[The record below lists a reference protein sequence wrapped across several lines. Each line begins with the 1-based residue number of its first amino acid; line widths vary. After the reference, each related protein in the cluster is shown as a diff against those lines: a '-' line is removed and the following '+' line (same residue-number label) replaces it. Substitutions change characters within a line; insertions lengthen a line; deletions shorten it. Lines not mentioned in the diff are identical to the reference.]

1 MGDWDE
7 ERGQSSGPAIE
18 RETEL
23 RADIERELRKYDKEQ
38 YGTLADSI
46 GDPGERSVADL
57 PSDVDLAEIDAD
69 VKQWREIEAAL
80 LRVAQGTYRL
90 CADCGERIES
100 ARLQVSPH
108 VARCL
113 ACQERAERA
122 PVAQTVL
129 PSREL
134 RGRRA

>member
-1 MGDWDE
+1 MDNQAV
-7 ERGQSSGPAIE
+7 RRRLIE

-23 RADIERELRKYDKEQ
+23 RADIERELRKYDEEQ

-46 GDPGERSVADL
+46 ADPGERSVADL
-57 PSDVDLAEIDAD
+57 LSDVDLAEIDAD

-80 LRVAQGTYRL
+80 LRVAQGTYGL

-100 ARLQVSPH
+100 TRLQVSPH

-122 PVAQTVL
+122 PVAQNR
-129 PSREL
+129 PSL
-134 RGRRA
+134 